1 MSIRTV
7 LSTSAACFSALCLF
21 IAAPASA
28 QSIDFTGTCPGP
40 MTIDID
46 GLTPGGDFVVLA
58 GAGAGTVP
66 LTASPC
72 PDAETSFGTLVR
84 RFGPMM
90 DGGTGSVTLSPTVSG
105 SFCDLTFQVLD
116 LRTCVISEP
125 ETLDAAVFEGF
136 IYAADGRTGSFASA
150 SAASGLYL
158 LDLATGTSTVVG
170 EMGVGVT
177 GLDYGPD
184 GLLYG
189 VQAEGRNYPG
199 ILTMDPLDGMQTL
212 ISETSDIGSMSGFAW
227 ADGTLY
233 AWTENGDI
241 LNSIDPL
248 TGDVTLL
255 GYSTGTLHNCFA
267 ADDSG
272 QLFMVDN
279 GEVSLIDP
287 VTPSVTV
294 LGTVTGMTA
303 TNGTGCTFHEGDL
316 YVASGAPK
324 RLYQVD
330 LPTLTATDMG
340 ISLSDDIDALASPT
354 R

>member
-1 MSIRTV
+1 MSVRTIF
-7 LSTSAACFSALCLF
+7 SSAAACVSALCLF
-21 IAAPASA
+21 ASAPAMA
-28 QSIDFTGTCPGP
+28 QSIDFTGTCPGS

-46 GLTPGGDFVVLA
+46 GLTPGGQFVVLA
-58 GAGAGTVP
+58 GTGAGTVP

-90 DGGTGSVTLSPTVSG
+90 DGGTGSVTLSPTVPG

-116 LRTCVISEP
+116 IRTCEISEP

-136 IYAADGRTGSFASA
+136 IYAADGRTGGFSGVTAT
-150 SAASGLYL
+150 SGLHL
-158 LDLATGTSTVVG
+158 LDLASGTTTLVG
-170 EMGVGVT
+170 PMGVGVT

-199 ILTMDPLDGMQTL
+199 ILTMDPLDGSQTL
-212 ISETSDIGSMSGFAW
+212 ISETSDIGSISAFAW
-227 ADGTLY
+227 ADGVLY
-233 AWTENGDI
+233 GWTENGDV

-255 GYSTGTLHNCFA
+255 GYSTGSLHNCFA
-267 ADDSG
+267 ADDSE
-272 QLFMVDN
+272 QLFLVNN
-279 GEVSLIDP
+279 GTVSLVDP

-294 LGTVTGMTA
+294 LGVISGMAA

-316 YVASGAPK
+316 YVATGSPK

-340 ISLSDDIDALASPT
+340 ISLSDNIDAIASPT